1 MPKLFFRCQL
11 KDGGAMK
18 NTMRR
23 TEGIRWDRWHR
34 MAMMRSLELM
44 VLNGVVRSAEVDP
57 PQYPAGRA
65 AMEVGSRASSSM
77 PLVNLEKQSW
87 FTRFFRRRAD
97 ASFTQARHTT

>member
-1 MPKLFFRCQL
+1 M
-11 KDGGAMK
+11 G

>member
-1 MPKLFFRCQL
+1 MR
-11 KDGGAMK
+11 

-57 PQYPAGRA
+57 PQHPARRA
-65 AMEVGSRASSSM
+65 DIGTNPRASLSM
-77 PLVNLEKQSW
+77 PLVNLDKQGW
-87 FTRFFRRRAD
+87 FSRFFRRRAD
-97 ASFTQARHTT
+97 ASFTHVRHTT

>member
-1 MPKLFFRCQL
+1 MRN
-11 KDGGAMK
+11 AI
-18 NTMRR
+18 RR
-23 TEGIRWDRWHR
+23 TGGIRWDHWRR

-65 AMEVGSRASSSM
+65 AMEAASRASSSM

-87 FTRFFRRRAD
+87 FTRFIRRRAD
-97 ASFTQARHTT
+97 ASFTHARHTT

>member
-1 MPKLFFRCQL
+1 M
-11 KDGGAMK
+11 G

-44 VLNGVVRSAEVDP
+44 VLNGVVRRAEVDP
-57 PQYPAGRA
+57 PQHPARRA
-65 AMEVGSRASSSM
+65 DIGTNPRASSSM
-77 PLVNLEKQSW
+77 PLVNLDKQGW

-97 ASFTQARHTT
+97 VPITHARHTT